1 MHYFQFHIADYQS
14 ATKHLTPIEDI
25 CLRRLLDWQYLN
37 EKPIPNDL
45 TQVARLLMLKGYEH
59 DLEQVLVEYFNLIN
73 DGWINQKAFAEIE
86 VYKSRAATNSENGK
100 KSAEK
105 RRAKSEQTLN
115 EPLMKVEPTI
125 NQKPL
130 TNNQEPLASNHQPLP
145 SSQKSRA
152 VNHDKTPL
160 SPILGDRVQ
169 SDDIIDSIF
178 RYWQTVMNHP
188 KSLLSEKTIKLI
200 KARLKEGFTPE
211 LLREAIDGC
220 SKTPHNMGMNERN
233 TRYDSL
239 DLILRDGE
247 NVNRFVANNSKQP
260 IYSEKLS
267 AAGNKTLAAGMSWL
281 ASDFNDEW
289 LTEKEVFT
297 AGEN

>member
-14 ATKHLTPIEDI
+14 ATKHLTPLEDI

-45 TQVARLLMLKGYEH
+45 TKIARLLVLKGYEN
-59 DLEQVLVEYFNLIN
+59 DLEQVLVEYFELND
-73 DGWINQKAFAEIE
+73 DGWINHKAFAEIE
-86 VYKSRAATNSENGK
+86 AYKSRAATNSENGK

-105 RRAKSEQTLN
+105 RREKSEQTLN
-115 EPLMKVEPTI
+115 EPLTNVEATI
-125 NQKPL
+125 NQEPL
-130 TNNQEPLASNHQPLP
+130 TNNQKSKAKNQQSLINNR
-145 SSQKSRA
+145 KSRA
-152 VNHDKTPL
+152 VNHYKTPL
-160 SPILGDRVQ
+160 SPSLGDRVQ
-169 SDDIIDSIF
+169 SDDTIDGIF

-188 KSLLSEKTIKLI
+188 KSVLSEKTIKLI

-220 SKTPHNMGMNERN
+220 SKTPHNMGMNERS